1 MAMAEALRTVIED
14 DEGYSRDEAR
24 KRLGSI
30 SKQTLL
36 ELERQGRIRAVRLGR
51 RVVYPRSEIV
61 RLLSATDGNH
71 ND

>member
-1 MAMAEALRTVIED
+1 MVMAEALRTAIAD
-14 DEGYSRDEAR
+14 DEAYSRGEAQ
-24 KRLGSI
+24 KRLGDI

-61 RLLSATDGNH
+61 RLLSA
-71 ND
+71 NDDNCAG